1 MTNPIMTG
9 YNGTKEAWYLN
20 ILQATRG
27 KLPELTQAEHTL
39 AGRRNHPDSVNKGAE
54 AKKKKERKK
63 RKKHA
68 LCWELPIVLN

>member
-54 AKKKKERKK
+54 AKKKKKKERKEK
-63 RKKHA
+63 SM
-68 LCWELPIVLN
+68 LCAGNCRQS